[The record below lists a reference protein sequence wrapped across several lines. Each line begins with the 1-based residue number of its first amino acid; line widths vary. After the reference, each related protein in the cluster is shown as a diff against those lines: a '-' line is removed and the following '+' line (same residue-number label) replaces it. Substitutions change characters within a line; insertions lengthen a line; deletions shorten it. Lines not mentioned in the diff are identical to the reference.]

1 MLSNPINKQMLN
13 SEIQRDQLMNSN
25 DIEVIH
31 LINEHKFV
39 INIEEA
45 QAVLSYELF
54 DDRINFTRTFVPT
67 ELRGKGLAEKLV
79 HHGLSWAKSKKFII
93 KISCGYMQKFL

>member
-1 MLSNPINKQMLN
+1 MNPNDT
-13 SEIQRDQLMNSN
+13 EI
-25 DIEVIH
+25 IH
-31 LINEHKFV
+31 LIDEHKFV
-39 INIEEA
+39 INIGQA

-79 HHGLSWAKSKKFII
+79 HHGLNWANSEKLII
-93 KISCGYMQKFL
+93 ETSCWYVRKFL